1 MLSNLLIV
9 SAAAFAV
16 PLLLGLV
23 GRLRLPAIALEIVA
37 GIVLGPAGLGVVEA
51 DAAVRVLSLIGLAF
65 LLFLAGLELEFRDL
79 RGRILA
85 VAGLAAGASTVLAL
99 AVGLLLAAAGVVDNG
114 LFFAIVLTAT
124 ALGIV
129 IPLLKDAGVIATPFG
144 QLVVAGAS
152 IAEFGSIVLL
162 TLVFSADDAS
172 SPLSR
177 VLLLVIFVVAA
188 AAVVVAITGA
198 ERVPAVRA
206 DLERLQDTTAQ
217 IRVRLA
223 FVLLLGLAVLANRLG
238 LELILGAFAAG
249 AAVTLID
256 RDEAMIHPQFRTKL
270 EAVGFG
276 VFIPVFFVSSGIAF
290 DLDALSA
297 SPATVARVPLF
308 LAALLLVRGLPAL
321 LYARL
326 IGAARVP
333 AAALLQATSLSF
345 LVAATQIGRD
355 LGVVGRADAAALVAA
370 GLLSVLLFPA
380 AAFALLA
387 RAPAEVG

>member
-51 DAAVRVLSLIGLAF
+51 DVAVRVLSLIGLAF

-85 VAGLAAGASTVLAL
+85 VAGLAAGASTALAL

-188 AAVVVAITGA
+188 AAVVVAIAGA
-198 ERVPAVRA
+198 ERVPAVKA

-290 DLDALSA
+290 DLDALFA

-345 LVAATQIGRD
+345 LVAATQIGRE